1 MIFDPVGGAVF
12 DESMPSCCAYGC
24 RFLLCGFTSGVR
36 PVAKTNHVLIKGIT
50 LMGCRAGE
58 AIRQGKVDGGARLA
72 VLRQWAEEG
81 RLRPFISHVV
91 PLADVKEAFRMM
103 WDRQVT
109 GRICLAPDGE
119 DVATSTAGPPPP
131 VAAPA
136 AATSAIRSRL

>member
-1 MIFDPVGGAVF
+1 MQGPLR
-12 DESMPSCCAYGC
+12 YG
-24 RFLLCGFTSGVR
+24 FPKKLQQLLLDVSGKEMLQK
-36 PVAKTNHVLIKGIT
+36 AWG
-50 LMGCRAGE
+50 RAGE

>member
-1 MIFDPVGGAVF
+1 MVGGCDLVCAGAPEGAGRVACSADPAVGA
-12 DESMPSCCAYGC
+12 PS
-24 RFLLCGFTSGVR
+24 L
-36 PVAKTNHVLIKGIT
+36 
-50 LMGCRAGE
+50 
-58 AIRQGKVDGGARLA
+58 
-72 VLRQWAEEG
+72 WAEEG

-131 VAAPA
+131 AAAAA
-136 AATSAIRSRL
+136 AATSVPRSRL